1 VKLTLFFP
9 DAFPDLDLAGKTWS
23 FDPEEAVSREW
34 RIGRAHDNDLR
45 VSDRRVSRYH
55 CAIAYSVVQKRWS
68 ISDLASTY
76 GTQLDGRGLKPGNW
90 EPIDIGSRFSLGFP
104 DLTIVVIE
112 EEQDT
117 WGEHT
122 ALETQPPD
130 LPPESPVTPKT
141 YADSVYLFVSWAFGA
156 KSAPGKVY
164 RICVAAVLVSLVIM
178 LFLAFQ

>member
-1 VKLTLFFP
+1 MKLTLFFP

-68 ISDLASTY
+68 ISDLGSTY

-104 DLTIVVIE
+104 DLTIAVIE

-117 WGEHT
+117 WGEQT
-122 ALETQPPD
+122 IVEP
-130 LPPESPVTPKT
+130 LPPESPPESAGAPKT
-141 YADSVYLFVSWAFGA
+141 YADSVYFFVSWVFGA
-156 KSAPGKVY
+156 KTALGKVY
-164 RICVAAVLVSLVIM
+164 RLCVAAVLAAMAIM
-178 LFLAFQ
+178 LFFAF